1 MGEVAIDEALLLSR
15 LTRLAEYFSV
25 RLLPVFSSLL
35 ATRRLRA
42 RSPTALAA
50 ARAAPLSPLCAPQA
64 HPASFGGA
72 AVLQALHGKPV
83 VGDVETPVSRGRGSG
98 AARSAVSAA
107 SPDAL
112 AGVCPPRSPR
122 PAALGDAADALAGL
136 RVPGHGPAAR
146 ARRQRHAPDRA
157 RDGQEACVAGPRA
170 RGPRA

>member
-83 VGDVETPVSRGRGSG
+83 VGDVETPVSRGRLWRRALRRLRGLSRRSRRRLP
-98 AARSAVSAA
+98 AAFS
-107 SPDAL
+107 
-112 AGVCPPRSPR
+112 PPRSTR
-122 PAALGDAADALAGL
+122 
-136 RVPGHGPAAR
+136 
-146 ARRQRHAPDRA
+146 
-157 RDGQEACVAGPRA
+157 
-170 RGPRA
+170 